1 MRIETKITNKIY
13 NKKSVNEML
22 RTKQKNRKQD
32 LTQSYLHRIGHVV
45 ISIVVI
51 KLGEKVLTQLTVS
64 VKEKRGERQT

>member
-1 MRIETKITNKIY
+1 
-13 NKKSVNEML
+13 ML
-22 RTKQKNRKQD
+22 QRFGTKQKNRKQG

-64 VKEKRGERQT
+64 MEEKRGKRQT